1 MKTLLLSFLV
11 CITLSATAQTTDDLI
26 GKWQFYTI
34 KTPPGTTKSQFD
46 GATSIMGSM
55 KMQLNADKSYTIKMV
70 GMTEK
75 GRWELQDK
83 EIFLVVST
91 GKSYSFSIKAFEKN
105 LLTIDQQKFTTVLS
119 RVGANVPPPP
129 AFKEEKIY
137 TKANMAQLSKKWFL
151 KQCPAPANMTDKQ
164 KEAFGEM
171 LSGSYMEL
179 QPNGK
184 CTMQLG
190 EKKENAQWQLN
201 QAGNGIVTTFKN
213 MPKEINFTKVTV
225 SDLVGDDAITGEE
238 WVFSTI
244 E

>member
-26 GKWQFYTI
+26 GNWQFYTI

-55 KMQLNADKSYTIKMV
+55 KMQLNADKSYTINMM

-75 GRWELQDK
+75 GRWELKDK

-91 GKSYSFSIKAFEKN
+91 GKSYSFTITAFEKN
-105 LLTIDQQKFTTVLS
+105 LLTIDKEKFAIVLS
-119 RVGANVPPPP
+119 KVGTDLPPPP

-137 TKANMAQLSKKWFL
+137 TKANMSQLSKKWFL

-171 LSGSYMEL
+171 LSGSYIEL
-179 QPNGK
+179 KANGK

-190 EKKENAQWQLN
+190 NKTENGQWQLN
-201 QAGNGIVTTFKN
+201 KNSNGITTTLKN
-213 MPKEINFTKVTV
+213 LPKEINFTKVTA
-225 SDLVGDDAITGEE
+225 SDLVAEEAAKGEE
-238 WVFSTI
+238 WVFSNS